1 MAVNGTFPKSRKQ
14 LQVQGFL
21 DLNKFRMNSTE
32 EVFVMGLLS
41 PPPCQLHCQTR
52 ATLPNIPHGKWIFLS
67 LYVFKRRRNT
77 DLDLDLAYNSQK
89 VIILVSFL

>member
-41 PPPCQLHCQTR
+41 PPPHVNCTVKLELYHQIYHMGSGFF
-52 ATLPNIPHGKWIFLS
+52 PS
-67 LYVFKRRRNT
+67 L
-77 DLDLDLAYNSQK
+77 
-89 VIILVSFL
+89 

>member
-41 PPPCQLHCQTR
+41 PPPMSTALSNWSYTTKYTTWEVDFFHHYRYSKEEEIQT
-52 ATLPNIPHGKWIFLS
+52 
-67 LYVFKRRRNT
+67 
-77 DLDLDLAYNSQK
+77 
-89 VIILVSFL
+89 